1 MGSYDKGKNNS
12 LLAALE
18 SDIDCC
24 LDILKINK
32 YDDKAKRQIG
42 KLYSQNIAFIGIYR
56 KRLVTLKIVADFLY
70 LRSNILSLCLNCDF
84 LMLSTTP
91 DISAEDIKGKKN
103 KYLEN
108 NIILTIY
115 RELMESYQ
123 TANDSLKK

>member
-1 MGSYDKGKNNS
+1 
-12 LLAALE
+12 
-18 SDIDCC
+18 
-24 LDILKINK
+24 
-32 YDDKAKRQIG
+32 
-42 KLYSQNIAFIGIYR
+42 
-56 KRLVTLKIVADFLY
+56 
-70 LRSNILSLCLNCDF
+70 
-84 LMLSTTP
+84 MLSTTP

>member
-70 LRSNILSLCLNCDF
+70 LRSNIL
-84 LMLSTTP
+84 
-91 DISAEDIKGKKN
+91 
-103 KYLEN
+103 
-108 NIILTIY
+108 
-115 RELMESYQ
+115 
-123 TANDSLKK
+123 